1 MSNFLL
7 IDIVATYQAV
17 LGSLSS
23 SIVGRPEFENLMRQ
37 ESASALFNA
46 LYVEKLDKKVS
57 EEEFLDSEAMELE
70 MEISNLL
77 LSYRPLKQ
85 VIVKKHIPVKFH
97 ASC

>member
-1 MSNFLL
+1 MANFLL

-37 ESASALFNA
+37 ESASALF
-46 LYVEKLDKKVS
+46 DKKVS